1 MAKLKS
7 LRTVYLS
14 SNTLILKIQ
23 YLNLKKTT
31 VYLST

>member
-1 MAKLKS
+1 MSKLKS
-7 LRTVYLS
+7 LSVYLN

-31 VYLST
+31 VYLSS